1 MAFVLQ
7 DVINEIEETRSL
19 EPLKK
24 FKKENLVKVAAHY
37 GITPAVG
44 ATKSHILN
52 LIKDHCVENDIIDE
66 VEEKPI
72 AETAEIVRLKLDF
85 EREERR
91 LAREAE
97 KALQDAQFA
106 EAQKAREAAE
116 AEAEKAR
123 ELRLAELKEAR
134 ELRELE
140 LKAEQEKAL
149 LAAEIEAKKEAAAR
163 EHELKMAGLGKHSP
177 SDKASVFD
185 PARNI
190 RLVPP
195 FQEKEVDKYFAHF
208 EKVADS
214 LNWPKESWVLLLQ
227 SVLVGKAQEI
237 YGSLSVE
244 QSSNYEHVK
253 EAILK
258 AYELV
263 PEAYRQKFRNYLKYD
278 SKTHVEF
285 AREKENL
292 FNRWCH
298 SKEIGQDF
306 KKLKQMVLLEEF
318 KDKVRPDIRS
328 HLDEQKVEELEKAAI
343 MADDYALTHKMSS
356 KSGNPQQKRYH
367 GSGNRENVSRNMD
380 DRKRQGKSTENVGLV
395 SKVEPLKPISCGH
408 CGKPGHIIT
417 NCWKLGGKT
426 PCEHCGRF
434 NHKSED
440 CRIAK
445 NKLQK
450 EVKPTGLTSL
460 KGLKVS
466 PFNESEN
473 SKGVKVKPLIDR
485 NSFVEKNKGIKV
497 NPLHNDKSCI
507 EDEISP
513 NTESD
518 YMENYKPFIS
528 KGVVSLVGDENSSQ
542 KVKILRDTGATQSLM
557 LDSVLPLTEKSF
569 TGANVLISGV
579 EMGVLEVPLH
589 EVNIKSSLINGNIVI
604 GMRPSLPVEG
614 ISLILGND
622 LAGEKV
628 MVDPRV
634 VEKPRDDEET
644 ERLAEKFPGIF
655 PASVVTRSMKAKEEA
670 IKEQGKE
677 EIGLSGTFL
686 ENIDGKF
693 EERNKE
699 KADKALMRKE
709 SRNVKEN
716 IPEKQESESKSVIS
730 RQNLIEE
737 QSNDKEL
744 LDLFKIALTPVE
756 AEKVSVG
763 YLIKDDILMRKWSPT
778 ACDNNE
784 KGETVYQIVVPTVY
798 RREVLELAHDLPM
811 SGHLGVRKT
820 YNRVLQHFFWPGL
833 KRDVAKWCR
842 ECHTCQLGGKPNQ
855 NIPQAPLHPIP
866 VFDEPFSHIIIDC
879 VGPLPKTKS
888 QNEFLLTIMCSSTRF
903 PEAIPLRSI
912 KTNAILKALI
922 KFFTIFGLPKSIQSD
937 QGTNF
942 MAHAFQQVMNQLG
955 IKQYKSSAYHPESQ
969 GALERFHQTLKTM
982 IRMYCTENSRDWDE
996 GVHLLLFAV
1005 RESVQES
1012 LGFSPFELVF
1022 GHAVRG
1028 PLLLLKEKW
1037 LDEDPEKISVLKYVA
1052 TFKDRLFRAGQMAK
1066 RNLQESQSKM
1076 KVWYDRKAKS
1086 RCFEPGDRVLVLF
1099 PVVGNPLQAK
1109 YSGPYKVVKKISDTN
1124 YLVKTPDR
1132 RKETQVCHINM
1143 LKAYHEKPKP
1153 ELVTLNN
1160 RLGLESLTHSKDCV
1174 GQVAE
1179 KEEDTE
1185 SEVRLGNDQQP
1196 IKLQNSQIL
1205 NDLDTKLSHLPS
1217 VQRKELA
1224 EVITQYREVFPD
1236 VPSKTNLIE
1245 HDVDVGDSAPI
1256 KQHPYRVSPM
1266 KKELLDK
1273 EVQYMLKNDIIE
1285 ESQSNWSSPCIL
1297 VPKHDGGFRFCTD
1310 FRKVND
1316 KTKSDSFPI
1325 PRIADCIDQIGN
1337 AKFVSTFDMLKG
1349 YWQVPLT
1356 QRAREI
1362 SAFVTPSGLYQY
1374 KVMPFGMKN
1383 APATFQRMVNKLVR
1397 DIDGC
1402 EGYIDDVVIYSDNW
1416 SDHIHQI
1423 KRFFQI
1429 MREAK
1434 LTINLMKSEFGKATV
1449 KYLGHIV
1456 GQGQVR
1462 PLDAK
1467 IQTIA
1472 KFPIPTSR
1480 KELARFLGMAGYY
1493 RNFCLNFSDIA
1504 APLTNLLSKKVKFV
1518 WTDDCQMAF
1527 DKVKLLLQKSPV
1539 LKSPDYEKPF
1549 KLIIDSSDVG
1559 TGSVLVQEA
1568 SDGLDHPV
1576 SYFSK
1581 KFLKYQKNYSVVEK
1595 ETLGLVL
1602 ALEHFDVYLGST
1614 PFKIKVYTDHNPL
1627 TFLKTMKNKNQRLVR
1642 WSLALQ
1648 EYNLEIQHIPGSEN
1662 VVADA
1667 LSRCIG

>member
-24 FKKENLVKVAAHY
+24 LKKENLVKVAAHY

-97 KALQDAQFA
+97 KALQDAQLAAQREQAQRAEA

-116 AEAEKAR
+116 AEAKRAR
-123 ELRLAELKEAR
+123 ESAEAEAQRARDLRLAELKEAR

-140 LKAEQEKAL
+140 LKAEKEKAL
-149 LAAEIEAKKEAAAR
+149 LEAEKEAAAR
-163 EHELKMAGLGKHSP
+163 EHELKMASLGKQSP

-263 PEAYRQKFRNYLKYD
+263 AEDYRQKFRNYLKFD

-318 KDKVRPDIRS
+318 KGKVRPDIRS

-367 GSGNRENVSRNMD
+367 GSGYRENISRNAD

-473 SKGVKVKPLIDR
+473 SKGVRVKPLIDR
-485 NSFVEKNKGIKV
+485 NNFVEKNKGIKV
-497 NPLHNDKSCI
+497 NPLHNVKSCI

-528 KGVVSLVGDENSSQ
+528 EGVVSLVGDENSSQ

-557 LDSVLPLTEKSF
+557 LDSVLPLTENSF

-579 EMGVLEVPLH
+579 EMGILEVPLH

-622 LAGEKV
+622 LAGERV

-655 PASVVTRSMKAKEEA
+655 PASVVTRSMKAKKEV

-686 ENIDGKF
+686 ENIDVKF
-693 EERNKE
+693 EERNSE
-699 KADKALMRKE
+699 KAEKALMKNE
-709 SRNVKEN
+709 SRNT
-716 IPEKQESESKSVIS
+716 IPEKQESESRSVIS
-730 RQNLIEE
+730 RQNLIED

-763 YLIKDDILMRKWSPT
+763 YLVKDNILMRKWSS
-778 ACDNNE
+778 
-784 KGETVYQIVVPTVY
+784 
-798 RREVLELAHDLPM
+798 H
-811 SGHLGVRKT
+811 
-820 YNRVLQHFFWPGL
+820 RV
-833 KRDVAKWCR
+833 
-842 ECHTCQLGGKPNQ
+842 
-855 NIPQAPLHPIP
+855 
-866 VFDEPFSHIIIDC
+866 
-879 VGPLPKTKS
+879 
-888 QNEFLLTIMCSSTRF
+888 TI
-903 PEAIPLRSI
+903 
-912 KTNAILKALI
+912 
-922 KFFTIFGLPKSIQSD
+922 
-937 QGTNF
+937 
-942 MAHAFQQVMNQLG
+942 
-955 IKQYKSSAYHPESQ
+955 
-969 GALERFHQTLKTM
+969 
-982 IRMYCTENSRDWDE
+982 
-996 GVHLLLFAV
+996 
-1005 RESVQES
+1005 
-1012 LGFSPFELVF
+1012 
-1022 GHAVRG
+1022 G

-1052 TFKDRLFRAGQMAK
+1052 TFKDRLFRVGQIAK

-1160 RLGLESLTHSKDCV
+1160 RLGLESPTHSKDCV
-1174 GQVAE
+1174 DQVAE

-1205 NDLDTKLSHLPS
+1205 NDLGTKLSHLPL

-1236 VPSKTNLIE
+1236 VPSKTTLIE

-1273 EVQYMLKNDIIE
+1273 EVQ
-1285 ESQSNWSSPCIL
+1285 
-1297 VPKHDGGFRFCTD
+1297 CT
-1310 FRKVND
+1310 
-1316 KTKSDSFPI
+1316 
-1325 PRIADCIDQIGN
+1325 C
-1337 AKFVSTFDMLKG
+1337 
-1349 YWQVPLT
+1349 
-1356 QRAREI
+1356 
-1362 SAFVTPSGLYQY
+1362 
-1374 KVMPFGMKN
+1374 
-1383 APATFQRMVNKLVR
+1383 
-1397 DIDGC
+1397 
-1402 EGYIDDVVIYSDNW
+1402 
-1416 SDHIHQI
+1416 
-1423 KRFFQI
+1423 
-1429 MREAK
+1429 
-1434 LTINLMKSEFGKATV
+1434 
-1449 KYLGHIV
+1449 
-1456 GQGQVR
+1456 
-1462 PLDAK
+1462 
-1467 IQTIA
+1467 
-1472 KFPIPTSR
+1472 
-1480 KELARFLGMAGYY
+1480 
-1493 RNFCLNFSDIA
+1493 
-1504 APLTNLLSKKVKFV
+1504 
-1518 WTDDCQMAF
+1518 
-1527 DKVKLLLQKSPV
+1527 
-1539 LKSPDYEKPF
+1539 
-1549 KLIIDSSDVG
+1549 
-1559 TGSVLVQEA
+1559 
-1568 SDGLDHPV
+1568 
-1576 SYFSK
+1576 
-1581 KFLKYQKNYSVVEK
+1581 
-1595 ETLGLVL
+1595 
-1602 ALEHFDVYLGST
+1602 
-1614 PFKIKVYTDHNPL
+1614 
-1627 TFLKTMKNKNQRLVR
+1627 
-1642 WSLALQ
+1642 
-1648 EYNLEIQHIPGSEN
+1648 
-1662 VVADA
+1662 
-1667 LSRCIG
+1667 

>member
-24 FKKENLVKVAAHY
+24 LKKENLVKVAAHY
-37 GITPAVG
+37 GITPAIG

-52 LIKDHCVENDIIDE
+52 LIKDHCVEHDIIDE

-106 EAQKAREAAE
+106 EAQRAREEAQKARD
-116 AEAEKAR
+116 
-123 ELRLAELKEAR
+123 LRLAELKEAR

-140 LKAEQEKAL
+140 LKAEAD
-149 LAAEIEAKKEAAAR
+149 KEAATR
-163 EHELKMAGLGKHSP
+163 EHELKMASLGIHTPK
-177 SDKASVFD
+177 DKSSAFD

-367 GSGNRENVSRNMD
+367 GSGNRENISRNMD

-473 SKGVKVKPLIDR
+473 QKGVKVKPLIDR
-485 NSFVEKNKGIKV
+485 NHFVEKNKGIKV
-497 NPLHNDKSCI
+497 NPLHNVKSCI

-528 KGVVSLVGDENSSQ
+528 EGVVSLVGDENSSQ

-557 LDSVLPLTEKSF
+557 LDSVLPLTENSF

-622 LAGEKV
+622 LAGERV

-634 VEKPRDDEET
+634 VENEKT

-655 PASVVTRSMKAKEEA
+655 PASVVTRSMKAKKEA

-686 ENIDGKF
+686 ENIDVKF
-693 EERNKE
+693 EEKYKE
-699 KADKALMRKE
+699 KADKALMRNE
-709 SRNVKEN
+709 SWNVKEN
-716 IPEKQESESKSVIS
+716 IPEKQESESNLVIS

-737 QSNDKEL
+737 ENNDKEL
-744 LDLFKIALTPVE
+744 LDLFKIALTPLE

-763 YLIKDDILMRKWSPT
+763 YLIKDNILMRKWSS
-778 ACDNNE
+778 
-784 KGETVYQIVVPTVY
+784 
-798 RREVLELAHDLPM
+798 H
-811 SGHLGVRKT
+811 
-820 YNRVLQHFFWPGL
+820 RV
-833 KRDVAKWCR
+833 
-842 ECHTCQLGGKPNQ
+842 
-855 NIPQAPLHPIP
+855 
-866 VFDEPFSHIIIDC
+866 
-879 VGPLPKTKS
+879 
-888 QNEFLLTIMCSSTRF
+888 TI
-903 PEAIPLRSI
+903 
-912 KTNAILKALI
+912 
-922 KFFTIFGLPKSIQSD
+922 
-937 QGTNF
+937 
-942 MAHAFQQVMNQLG
+942 
-955 IKQYKSSAYHPESQ
+955 
-969 GALERFHQTLKTM
+969 
-982 IRMYCTENSRDWDE
+982 
-996 GVHLLLFAV
+996 
-1005 RESVQES
+1005 
-1012 LGFSPFELVF
+1012 
-1022 GHAVRG
+1022 G

-1052 TFKDRLFRAGQMAK
+1052 TFKDRLFRAGQIAK

-1160 RLGLESLTHSKDCV
+1160 RLGLESPTHSKDCV

-1185 SEVRLGNDQQP
+1185 SEVRLENDQQP

-1205 NDLDTKLSHLPS
+1205 NDLGTKLSNLPL

-1273 EVQYMLKNDIIE
+1273 EVQYMLENDIIE

-1402 EGYIDDVVIYSDNW
+1402 EGYIDDVVIFSDNW
-1416 SDHIHQI
+1416 SDHICQI
-1423 KRFFQI
+1423 ERFFQI

-1467 IQTIA
+1467 IQTIV
-1472 KFPIPTSR
+1472 KYPIPTSR

-1648 EYNLEIQHIPGSEN
+1648 EYNLEIQHIPGSED

>member
-1 MAFVLQ
+1 M
-7 DVINEIEETRSL
+7 I
-19 EPLKK
+19 
-24 FKKENLVKVAAHY
+24 
-37 GITPAVG
+37 
-44 ATKSHILN
+44 
-52 LIKDHCVENDIIDE
+52 
-66 VEEKPI
+66 
-72 AETAEIVRLKLDF
+72 
-85 EREERR
+85 
-91 LAREAE
+91 
-97 KALQDAQFA
+97 
-106 EAQKAREAAE
+106 
-116 AEAEKAR
+116 
-123 ELRLAELKEAR
+123 
-134 ELRELE
+134 
-140 LKAEQEKAL
+140 
-149 LAAEIEAKKEAAAR
+149 
-163 EHELKMAGLGKHSP
+163 
-177 SDKASVFD
+177 
-185 PARNI
+185 
-190 RLVPP
+190 
-195 FQEKEVDKYFAHF
+195 
-208 EKVADS
+208 
-214 LNWPKESWVLLLQ
+214 
-227 SVLVGKAQEI
+227 
-237 YGSLSVE
+237 
-244 QSSNYEHVK
+244 
-253 EAILK
+253 
-258 AYELV
+258 
-263 PEAYRQKFRNYLKYD
+263 
-278 SKTHVEF
+278 
-285 AREKENL
+285 
-292 FNRWCH
+292 
-298 SKEIGQDF
+298 
-306 KKLKQMVLLEEF
+306 
-318 KDKVRPDIRS
+318 
-328 HLDEQKVEELEKAAI
+328 
-343 MADDYALTHKMSS
+343 

-367 GSGNRENVSRNMD
+367 GSGNRENISRNMD

-450 EVKPTGLTSL
+450 DVKPTGLTSL
-460 KGLKVS
+460 KGLKVIS

-473 SKGVKVKPLIDR
+473 SKGVKVKPLIDQ
-485 NSFVEKNKGIKV
+485 NNLVEKNKGIKV

-507 EDEISP
+507 EDKISP
-513 NTESD
+513 NKESD

-528 KGVVSLVGDENSSQ
+528 EGVVSLVGDENSSQ
-542 KVKILRDTGATQSLM
+542 KVTILRDTGATQSLM
-557 LDSVLPLTEKSF
+557 LDSVLPLTENSF

-622 LAGEKV
+622 LAGERV

-634 VEKPRDDEET
+634 VEKPRDDEKT

-655 PASVVTRSMKAKEEA
+655 PASVVTRSMKAKKEA
-670 IKEQGKE
+670 IKVQGKE

-699 KADKALMRKE
+699 KADKALMRNE

-730 RQNLIEE
+730 GQNLNEE

-756 AEKVSVG
+756 SEKVSVG
-763 YLIKDDILMRKWSPT
+763 YLIKDNILMRKWS
-778 ACDNNE
+778 
-784 KGETVYQIVVPTVY
+784 
-798 RREVLELAHDLPM
+798 
-811 SGHLGVRKT
+811 
-820 YNRVLQHFFWPGL
+820 
-833 KRDVAKWCR
+833 
-842 ECHTCQLGGKPNQ
+842 
-855 NIPQAPLHPIP
+855 
-866 VFDEPFSHIIIDC
+866 SHC
-879 VGPLPKTKS
+879 V
-888 QNEFLLTIMCSSTRF
+888 TI
-903 PEAIPLRSI
+903 
-912 KTNAILKALI
+912 
-922 KFFTIFGLPKSIQSD
+922 
-937 QGTNF
+937 
-942 MAHAFQQVMNQLG
+942 
-955 IKQYKSSAYHPESQ
+955 
-969 GALERFHQTLKTM
+969 
-982 IRMYCTENSRDWDE
+982 
-996 GVHLLLFAV
+996 
-1005 RESVQES
+1005 
-1012 LGFSPFELVF
+1012 
-1022 GHAVRG
+1022 G

-1205 NDLDTKLSHLPS
+1205 NDLGTKLSHLPL

-1310 FRKVND
+1310 LRKVND

-1402 EGYIDDVVIYSDNW
+1402 EGYIDDVVIFSNNW
-1416 SDHIHQI
+1416 SDHIRQI
-1423 KRFFQI
+1423 KRFFRI

-1467 IQTIA
+1467 IQTIV
-1472 KFPIPTSR
+1472 KYPIPTSR

>member
-24 FKKENLVKVAAHY
+24 LKKENLVKVAVHY

-52 LIKDHCVENDIIDE
+52 LIKDHCVEHDIIDE

-106 EAQKAREAAE
+106 EAQRAREAAREAAE
-116 AEAEKAR
+116 AEAQKAR
-123 ELRLAELKEAR
+123 DLRLAELKEAR

-140 LKAEQEKAL
+140 LKAEAD
-149 LAAEIEAKKEAAAR
+149 KEAATR
-163 EHELKMAGLGKHSP
+163 EHELKMASLGIHTPK
-177 SDKASVFD
+177 DKSSAFD

-258 AYELV
+258 AYELI

-328 HLDEQKVEELEKAAI
+328 HLDEQKVEELEKAAV

-473 SKGVKVKPLIDR
+473 QKGVKVKPLIDR
-485 NSFVEKNKGIKV
+485 NNLVEKNKGIKV

-507 EDEISP
+507 EDKISP
-513 NTESD
+513 NKESD

-528 KGVVSLVGDENSSQ
+528 EGVVSLVGDENSSQ

-557 LDSVLPLTEKSF
+557 LDSVLPLTENSF

-579 EMGVLEVPLH
+579 EMGILEVPLH

-622 LAGEKV
+622 LAGERV

-634 VEKPRDDEET
+634 VEKPRVNEKT

-655 PASVVTRSMKAKEEA
+655 PASVVTRSMKAKKEA

-677 EIGLSGTFL
+677 EIDLSGTFL
-686 ENIDGKF
+686 ENIDVKF
-693 EERNKE
+693 EEKNKE
-699 KADKALMRKE
+699 KADKALMRNE

-716 IPEKQESESKSVIS
+716 IPEKQEIESKSVIS
-730 RQNLIEE
+730 RQNLIVE
-737 QSNDKEL
+737 QSKDKEL
-744 LDLFKIALTPVE
+744 LDLFKTALTPVE

-763 YLIKDDILMRKWSPT
+763 YLIRENILMRKWS
-778 ACDNNE
+778 
-784 KGETVYQIVVPTVY
+784 
-798 RREVLELAHDLPM
+798 
-811 SGHLGVRKT
+811 
-820 YNRVLQHFFWPGL
+820 
-833 KRDVAKWCR
+833 
-842 ECHTCQLGGKPNQ
+842 
-855 NIPQAPLHPIP
+855 
-866 VFDEPFSHIIIDC
+866 SHC
-879 VGPLPKTKS
+879 V
-888 QNEFLLTIMCSSTRF
+888 TI
-903 PEAIPLRSI
+903 
-912 KTNAILKALI
+912 
-922 KFFTIFGLPKSIQSD
+922 
-937 QGTNF
+937 
-942 MAHAFQQVMNQLG
+942 
-955 IKQYKSSAYHPESQ
+955 
-969 GALERFHQTLKTM
+969 
-982 IRMYCTENSRDWDE
+982 
-996 GVHLLLFAV
+996 
-1005 RESVQES
+1005 
-1012 LGFSPFELVF
+1012 
-1022 GHAVRG
+1022 G

-1153 ELVTLNN
+1153 ELVTFNN
-1160 RLGLESLTHSKDCV
+1160 RLGLESPTHSKDCV

-1205 NDLDTKLSHLPS
+1205 NDLGTKLSHLPL

-1273 EVQYMLKNDIIE
+1273 EVQYMLENDIIE

-1402 EGYIDDVVIYSDNW
+1402 EGYIDDVVIFSDNW
-1416 SDHIHQI
+1416 SDHIRQI
-1423 KRFFQI
+1423 ERFFQI
-1429 MREAK
+1429 MLEAK

-1467 IQTIA
+1467 IQTIV
-1472 KFPIPTSR
+1472 KYPIPTSR

-1518 WTDDCQMAF
+1518 WTDDCQLAF

-1602 ALEHFDVYLGST
+1602 ALEHFHVYLGST

>member
-19 EPLKK
+19 EPLEKL
-24 FKKENLVKVAAHY
+24 KKENLIKVAAHY
-37 GITPAVG
+37 GITPAIG

-52 LIKDHCVENDIIDE
+52 LIKDHCFENDIIDE

-97 KALQDAQFA
+97 KALQDAQLAAQREQAQRAEA
-106 EAQKAREAAE
+106 EAQKARD
-116 AEAEKAR
+116 
-123 ELRLAELKEAR
+123 LRLAELKEAR

-149 LAAEIEAKKEAAAR
+149 LEAEKEAAAR
-163 EHELKMAGLGKHSP
+163 EHELKMASLGKHAP
-177 SDKASVFD
+177 SDKACTFD

-278 SKTHVEF
+278 SETHVEF

-292 FNRWCH
+292 FNRFCH

-367 GSGNRENVSRNMD
+367 GSGNRENISRNMD
-380 DRKRQGKSTENVGLV
+380 DRKRQVKSTENVGLV

-466 PFNESEN
+466 PFNETEN

-485 NSFVEKNKGIKV
+485 NHFVEKNKGIKV

-513 NTESD
+513 ETESD

-528 KGVVSLVGDENSSQ
+528 EGVVSSVGDENSSQ

-557 LDSVLPLTEKSF
+557 LDSVLPLTENSF

-589 EVNIKSSLINGNIVI
+589 EGNIKSSLLNGNIVI

-622 LAGEKV
+622 LAGERV

-634 VEKPRDDEET
+634 VEKPRDDEKT

-655 PASVVTRSMKAKEEA
+655 PASVVTRSMKAKKEA

-677 EIGLSGTFL
+677 EISLSGTFL
-686 ENIDGKF
+686 ENINGKL

-699 KADKALMRKE
+699 KAEKALMTKE

-716 IPEKQESESKSVIS
+716 IPEKQESESRSVIS
-730 RQNLIEE
+730 RQNLIED

-763 YLIKDDILMRKWSPT
+763 YLVKDNILMRKWSPT
-778 ACDNNE
+778 ECDNSE
-784 KGETVYQIVVPTVY
+784 KGETVYQIVVPTVH

-820 YNRVLQHFFWPGL
+820 HNRILQHFFWPGL
-833 KRDVAKWCR
+833 KRDVAKWCK

-866 VFDEPFSHIIIDC
+866 AFDEPFSHIIIDC

-888 QNEFLLTIMCSSTRF
+888 QNEYLLTIMCSFTRF

-912 KTNAILKALI
+912 KTNTILKALI
-922 KFFTIFGLPKSIQSD
+922 KFFTLFGLPKSIQSD

-982 IRMYCTENSRDWDE
+982 IKMYCIENSKDWDE

-1037 LDEDPEKISVLKYVA
+1037 LDEDPDKISVLKYVA
-1052 TFKDRLFRAGQMAK
+1052 TFKDRLFRAGQIAK

-1076 KVWYDRKAKS
+1076 KV
-1086 RCFEPGDRVLVLF
+1086 
-1099 PVVGNPLQAK
+1099 
-1109 YSGPYKVVKKISDTN
+1109 
-1124 YLVKTPDR
+1124 
-1132 RKETQVCHINM
+1132 
-1143 LKAYHEKPKP
+1143 
-1153 ELVTLNN
+1153 
-1160 RLGLESLTHSKDCV
+1160 
-1174 GQVAE
+1174 
-1179 KEEDTE
+1179 
-1185 SEVRLGNDQQP
+1185 
-1196 IKLQNSQIL
+1196 
-1205 NDLDTKLSHLPS
+1205 
-1217 VQRKELA
+1217 
-1224 EVITQYREVFPD
+1224 
-1236 VPSKTNLIE
+1236 
-1245 HDVDVGDSAPI
+1245 
-1256 KQHPYRVSPM
+1256 
-1266 KKELLDK
+1266 
-1273 EVQYMLKNDIIE
+1273 
-1285 ESQSNWSSPCIL
+1285 
-1297 VPKHDGGFRFCTD
+1297 
-1310 FRKVND
+1310 
-1316 KTKSDSFPI
+1316 
-1325 PRIADCIDQIGN
+1325 
-1337 AKFVSTFDMLKG
+1337 
-1349 YWQVPLT
+1349 
-1356 QRAREI
+1356 
-1362 SAFVTPSGLYQY
+1362 
-1374 KVMPFGMKN
+1374 
-1383 APATFQRMVNKLVR
+1383 
-1397 DIDGC
+1397 
-1402 EGYIDDVVIYSDNW
+1402 
-1416 SDHIHQI
+1416 
-1423 KRFFQI
+1423 
-1429 MREAK
+1429 
-1434 LTINLMKSEFGKATV
+1434 
-1449 KYLGHIV
+1449 
-1456 GQGQVR
+1456 
-1462 PLDAK
+1462 
-1467 IQTIA
+1467 
-1472 KFPIPTSR
+1472 
-1480 KELARFLGMAGYY
+1480 
-1493 RNFCLNFSDIA
+1493 
-1504 APLTNLLSKKVKFV
+1504 
-1518 WTDDCQMAF
+1518 
-1527 DKVKLLLQKSPV
+1527 
-1539 LKSPDYEKPF
+1539 
-1549 KLIIDSSDVG
+1549 
-1559 TGSVLVQEA
+1559 
-1568 SDGLDHPV
+1568 
-1576 SYFSK
+1576 
-1581 KFLKYQKNYSVVEK
+1581 
-1595 ETLGLVL
+1595 
-1602 ALEHFDVYLGST
+1602 
-1614 PFKIKVYTDHNPL
+1614 
-1627 TFLKTMKNKNQRLVR
+1627 
-1642 WSLALQ
+1642 
-1648 EYNLEIQHIPGSEN
+1648 
-1662 VVADA
+1662 
-1667 LSRCIG
+1667 

>member
-1 MAFVLQ
+1 
-7 DVINEIEETRSL
+7 
-19 EPLKK
+19 
-24 FKKENLVKVAAHY
+24 
-37 GITPAVG
+37 
-44 ATKSHILN
+44 
-52 LIKDHCVENDIIDE
+52 
-66 VEEKPI
+66 
-72 AETAEIVRLKLDF
+72 
-85 EREERR
+85 
-91 LAREAE
+91 
-97 KALQDAQFA
+97 
-106 EAQKAREAAE
+106 
-116 AEAEKAR
+116 
-123 ELRLAELKEAR
+123 
-134 ELRELE
+134 
-140 LKAEQEKAL
+140 
-149 LAAEIEAKKEAAAR
+149 
-163 EHELKMAGLGKHSP
+163 
-177 SDKASVFD
+177 
-185 PARNI
+185 
-190 RLVPP
+190 
-195 FQEKEVDKYFAHF
+195 
-208 EKVADS
+208 
-214 LNWPKESWVLLLQ
+214 
-227 SVLVGKAQEI
+227 
-237 YGSLSVE
+237 
-244 QSSNYEHVK
+244 
-253 EAILK
+253 
-258 AYELV
+258 
-263 PEAYRQKFRNYLKYD
+263 
-278 SKTHVEF
+278 
-285 AREKENL
+285 
-292 FNRWCH
+292 
-298 SKEIGQDF
+298 
-306 KKLKQMVLLEEF
+306 MVLLEEF

-367 GSGNRENVSRNMD
+367 GSGNRDNISRNMD

-408 CGKPGHIIT
+408 CGKPGHIIS

-485 NSFVEKNKGIKV
+485 NHFVEKNKGIKV

-528 KGVVSLVGDENSSQ
+528 EGVVSLVGDENSSQ

-557 LDSVLPLTEKSF
+557 LDSVLPLTENSF

-579 EMGVLEVPLH
+579 EMGILEVPLH
-589 EVNIKSSLINGNIVI
+589 EVNIKSNLINGNIVI

-622 LAGEKV
+622 LAGERV

-634 VEKPRDDEET
+634 VEKPREDEET
-644 ERLAEKFPGIF
+644 EKLAEKFPGIF
-655 PASVVTRSMKAKEEA
+655 PASVVTRSMKAKKEA

-686 ENIDGKF
+686 ENIDVKF
-693 EERNKE
+693 EERDKE
-699 KADKALMRKE
+699 KADKALMRNE

-730 RQNLIEE
+730 RQNLIVE
-737 QSNDKEL
+737 QSKDKEL

-763 YLIKDDILMRKWSPT
+763 YLIKENILMRKWS
-778 ACDNNE
+778 
-784 KGETVYQIVVPTVY
+784 
-798 RREVLELAHDLPM
+798 
-811 SGHLGVRKT
+811 
-820 YNRVLQHFFWPGL
+820 
-833 KRDVAKWCR
+833 
-842 ECHTCQLGGKPNQ
+842 
-855 NIPQAPLHPIP
+855 
-866 VFDEPFSHIIIDC
+866 SHC
-879 VGPLPKTKS
+879 V
-888 QNEFLLTIMCSSTRF
+888 TI
-903 PEAIPLRSI
+903 
-912 KTNAILKALI
+912 
-922 KFFTIFGLPKSIQSD
+922 
-937 QGTNF
+937 
-942 MAHAFQQVMNQLG
+942 
-955 IKQYKSSAYHPESQ
+955 
-969 GALERFHQTLKTM
+969 
-982 IRMYCTENSRDWDE
+982 
-996 GVHLLLFAV
+996 
-1005 RESVQES
+1005 
-1012 LGFSPFELVF
+1012 
-1022 GHAVRG
+1022 G

-1052 TFKDRLFRAGQMAK
+1052 TFKDRLFRAGQIAK

-1185 SEVRLGNDQQP
+1185 SEVRLENDQQP

-1205 NDLDTKLSHLPS
+1205 NDLGTKLSHLPS

-1402 EGYIDDVVIYSDNW
+1402 EGYIDDVVIFSDNW
-1416 SDHIHQI
+1416 SDHICQI
-1423 KRFFQI
+1423 ERFFQI

-1467 IQTIA
+1467 IQTIV
-1472 KFPIPTSR
+1472 KYPIPTSR

-1518 WTDDCQMAF
+1518 WTDDCQLAF

>member
-7 DVINEIEETRSL
+7 DIINEIEETRSL
-19 EPLKK
+19 ESLKK
-24 FKKENLVKVAAHY
+24 FKKENLVKVAVHY

-52 LIKDHCVENDIIDE
+52 LIKDHCVEHDIIDE

-106 EAQKAREAAE
+106 EAQRAREAAREAAE
-116 AEAEKAR
+116 AEAQRAR
-123 ELRLAELKEAR
+123 DLRLAELKEAR

-149 LAAEIEAKKEAAAR
+149 LEAEKEAAAR
-163 EHELKMAGLGKHSP
+163 EHELKMASLGIHTPK
-177 SDKASVFD
+177 DKSSAFD

-328 HLDEQKVEELEKAAI
+328 HLDEQKVEELEKAAV

-367 GSGNRENVSRNMD
+367 GSGYRENISRNMD

-426 PCEHCGRF
+426 PCEHCGKF

-485 NSFVEKNKGIKV
+485 NNFVEKNKGIKV

-528 KGVVSLVGDENSSQ
+528 EGVVSLVGDENSSQ

-557 LDSVLPLTEKSF
+557 LDSVLPLTENSF

-589 EVNIKSSLINGNIVI
+589 EVNIKSSLINGKIVI
-604 GMRPSLPVEG
+604 GMRPCLPVEG

-622 LAGEKV
+622 LAGERV

-634 VEKPRDDEET
+634 VEKPRDDENT

-655 PASVVTRSMKAKEEA
+655 PASVVTRSMKAKKAA

-686 ENIDGKF
+686 ENIDVKF
-693 EERNKE
+693 EERIKE
-699 KADKALMRKE
+699 KAEKALMRNE

-744 LDLFKIALTPVE
+744 LDLFKITLTPVE

-763 YLIKDDILMRKWSPT
+763 YLIRENILMRKWS
-778 ACDNNE
+778 
-784 KGETVYQIVVPTVY
+784 
-798 RREVLELAHDLPM
+798 
-811 SGHLGVRKT
+811 
-820 YNRVLQHFFWPGL
+820 
-833 KRDVAKWCR
+833 
-842 ECHTCQLGGKPNQ
+842 
-855 NIPQAPLHPIP
+855 
-866 VFDEPFSHIIIDC
+866 SHC
-879 VGPLPKTKS
+879 V
-888 QNEFLLTIMCSSTRF
+888 TI
-903 PEAIPLRSI
+903 
-912 KTNAILKALI
+912 
-922 KFFTIFGLPKSIQSD
+922 
-937 QGTNF
+937 
-942 MAHAFQQVMNQLG
+942 
-955 IKQYKSSAYHPESQ
+955 
-969 GALERFHQTLKTM
+969 
-982 IRMYCTENSRDWDE
+982 
-996 GVHLLLFAV
+996 
-1005 RESVQES
+1005 
-1012 LGFSPFELVF
+1012 
-1022 GHAVRG
+1022 G

-1160 RLGLESLTHSKDCV
+1160 RLGLESPTHSKDCV

-1185 SEVRLGNDQQP
+1185 SEVRLENDQQP

-1205 NDLDTKLSHLPS
+1205 NDLGTKLSHLPS

-1236 VPSKTNLIE
+1236 VPSKTDLIE

-1273 EVQYMLKNDIIE
+1273 EVQYMLENDIIE

-1402 EGYIDDVVIYSDNW
+1402 EGYIDDVVIFSDNW
-1416 SDHIHQI
+1416 SDHIRQI

-1467 IQTIA
+1467 IQTIV

-1576 SYFSK
+1576 SYFSE